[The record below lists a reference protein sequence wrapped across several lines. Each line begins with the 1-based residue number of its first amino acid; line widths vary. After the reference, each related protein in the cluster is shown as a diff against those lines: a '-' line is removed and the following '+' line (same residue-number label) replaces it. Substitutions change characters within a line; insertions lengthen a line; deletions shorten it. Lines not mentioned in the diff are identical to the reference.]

1 MDSGSNRSCSKSIF
15 QLLVMGLIKTINHQ
29 GVRKCNLVF
38 RLRLKVL
45 LPWHPWVFPDTNR
58 LTISNNIVGVRLKIF
73 FGILNCFPYWR
84 CLLRR
89 GLPKPIYPH
98 LIFTSQKTHANTISA
113 QSNHPSNFVLTLY
126 LLLRR
131 LMQTLSLPEAI
142 IQAILDKRA

>member
-1 MDSGSNRSCSKSIF
+1 MESGSNRSCSKSIF

-45 LPWHPWVFPDTNR
+45 PPWHPWVFPDTNR

-98 LIFTSQKTHANTISA
+98 LFIYFSEDSCKHYLCPKQSSKQFCPHLIFTSQKAHANTISTR
-113 QSNHPSNFVLTLY
+113 SNHPSNF
-126 LLLRR
+126 R
-131 LMQTLSLPEAI
+131 
-142 IQAILDKRA
+142 